1 MSCQCGVSL
10 FRACTSLPGQQSI
23 AVRQPLGVTSG
34 GGTLARNPWPR
45 RYMISDL
52 SILSY
57 LDTVSADLGLQRE
70 VFTDNRQIEGLH
82 GLQRQHFC

>member
-1 MSCQCGVSL
+1 MLCQCGVSL
-10 FRACTSLPGQQSI
+10 FRACTSLPGQQNI

-45 RYMISDL
+45 RYKMCDL

-57 LDTVSADLGLQRE
+57 LDTVPADWGLHSE
-70 VFTDNRQIEGLH
+70 VCTDSSQIDELH